1 VCHHGQQ
8 PNLPAMPSP
17 VSRGSRHAIMPT
29 LPTRPPRTST
39 SPHRRRARRA
49 LASLLAAWLV
59 AGMAWSGG
67 LATTPYRSLVDD
79 LLERFHAVVRPCRMA
94 LDDADLCF
102 LVQPAHVAL
111 LAEALEAFIV
121 DHAGSVVRGS
131 WTSANGAHR
140 VILKLTDETWGA
152 LELWLAERPDRVVEG
167 WFERRPRPR
176 D

>member
-1 VCHHGQQ
+1 MV
-8 PNLPAMPSP
+8 A
-17 VSRGSRHAIMPT
+17 
-29 LPTRPPRTST
+29 
-39 SPHRRRARRA
+39 A
-49 LASLLAAWLV
+49 LLVVGAAWS
-59 AGMAWSGG
+59 AGG
-67 LATTPYRSLVDD
+67 LAATPYRSLVDD
-79 LLERFHAVVRPCRMA
+79 LLERFHAVVRPCGMA

-111 LAEALEAFIV
+111 LAETLEAFV
-121 DHAGSVVRGS
+121 ADHAGSVVRGS

-140 VILKLTDETWGA
+140 VVLKLSDETWGA

>member
-1 VCHHGQQ
+1 
-8 PNLPAMPSP
+8 MP
-17 VSRGSRHAIMPT
+17 
-29 LPTRPPRTST
+29 PTRPRRPSLSTHPRRT
-39 SPHRRRARRA
+39 RGV
-49 LASLLAAWLV
+49 LGSLLAFLLV
-59 AGMAWSGG
+59 AGVAWSAGG

-79 LLERFHAVVRPCRMA
+79 LLERFHAVVRPCGMA

-111 LAEALEAFIV
+111 LAETLEAFV
-121 DHAGSVVRGS
+121 LDHAGSVVRGS

-140 VILKLTDETWGA
+140 VVLKLTDETWGA

>member
-1 VCHHGQQ
+1 
-8 PNLPAMPSP
+8 M
-17 VSRGSRHAIMPT
+17 
-29 LPTRPPRTST
+29 LPTSPRTPAPT
-39 SPHRRRARRA
+39 PHPRRAHRRAGAIGSLVAA
-49 LASLLAAWLV
+49 LLVASL
-59 AGMAWSGG
+59 AWSAGG

-79 LLERFHAVVRPCRMA
+79 LLERFHAVVRPCGMA

-111 LAEALEAFIV
+111 LAETLEAFIV
-121 DHAGSVVRGS
+121 DHSGSVVRGS

-140 VILKLTDETWGA
+140 VVLKLTDETWGA

>member
-1 VCHHGQQ
+1 
-8 PNLPAMPSP
+8 MPSP

-29 LPTRPPRTST
+29 PPARAPAIPACHRRTSLVGR
-39 SPHRRRARRA
+39 PRRARG
-49 LASLLAAWLV
+49 SLAALLVVLLV
-59 AGMAWSGG
+59 AGTAWSGG

-79 LLERFHAVVRPCRMA
+79 LLERFHAVVRPCGMA

-102 LVQPAHVAL
+102 RVQPAHVAL
-111 LAEALEAFIV
+111 LAETLEAFIV

-140 VILKLTDETWGA
+140 VVLKLSDETWGA

>member
-1 VCHHGQQ
+1 
-8 PNLPAMPSP
+8 M
-17 VSRGSRHAIMPT
+17 
-29 LPTRPPRTST
+29 PPRSPST
-39 SPHRRRARRA
+39 SITTHRRKA
-49 LASLLAAWLV
+49 LRVLGSLLAVMLV
-59 AGMAWSGG
+59 TSMAWSGG
-67 LATTPYRSLVDD
+67 LATTPYRPLVDE
-79 LLERFHAVVRPCRMA
+79 LLERFHAVVRPCGMA

>member
-1 VCHHGQQ
+1 
-8 PNLPAMPSP
+8 MPP
-17 VSRGSRHAIMPT
+17 M
-29 LPTRPPRTST
+29 RPPRPSLST
-39 SPHRRRARRA
+39 PPRRSRGV
-49 LASLLAAWLV
+49 LASLVAVLLV
-59 AGMAWSGG
+59 AGVAWSAGG

-79 LLERFHAVVRPCRMA
+79 LLERFHAVVRPCGMA

-102 LVQPAHVAL
+102 FVQPAHVAL
-111 LAEALEAFIV
+111 LAETLEVFIV

-140 VILKLTDETWGA
+140 VVLKLTDETWGA

-167 WFERRPRPR
+167 WFERRPRAR